1 MKKAPIQ
8 VSARRARHR
17 SAGFT
22 LLELMIAV
30 TVLAIGMSIAVPS
43 FTDIIR
49 RNRLTTQTNNL
60 MSALAIARSEAVKR
74 GTSVTVCPANALTG
88 PGADQ
93 CSGVDNW
100 AQNGWIVFS
109 DVRAPL
115 GQVNAV
121 AMDPANTN
129 DSILQRVPP
138 ASEQKIQVANE
149 EEITSLTY
157 KQDGT
162 VELPPG
168 TPSTT
173 FTLTPE
179 TCRNP
184 DGARELEVIAAGRAG
199 IKKAQCIAR

>member
-22 LLELMIAV
+22 LLELMIAT
-30 TVLAIGMSIAVPS
+30 TVLAIGISIAVPS

-49 RNRLTTQTNNL
+49 RNRLTTQTNGL

-74 GTSVTVCPANALTG
+74 GTPVTVCPVEALTDE
-88 PGADQ
+88 GADQ
-93 CSGVDNW
+93 CSGEDNW
-100 AQNGWIVFS
+100 AENGWIIFS

-115 GQVNAV
+115 GEVNAEV
-121 AMDPANTN
+121 LEEANTN

-138 ASEQKIQVANE
+138 ASEQKIQIANTE
-149 EEITSLTY
+149 LMTALTY
-157 KQDGT
+157 RQDGT
-162 VELPPG
+162 VDLPPG
-168 TPSTT
+168 TVTT

-184 DGARELEVIAAGRAG
+184 DGAREVEVIAAGRAG